1 MMPSIIRR
9 MLTAVTALLIC
20 GLASAQ
26 EQHVQ
31 EIPFPQEAKEIS
43 YSKSRGDIR
52 MTFPKDMKAAG
63 EFYRNE
69 LTKNQW
75 TKSGKDNV
83 QARFWV
89 QTFKKGNL
97 ELVIRTENRGSGCDI
112 RVTPKGF
119 LWDEDLAPRP
129 QDIPVPEDAANVNY
143 DDFFQRIEFEHKSSF
158 KEMVEYY
165 NTKLPEKTW
174 AKSGEDSVRSESAAL
189 SRKSGKASLVIR
201 IEAKEEGCSVEI
213 KTKGMS
219 WDEIK
224 LANAAKKM
232 KEKDSPDTPSG
243 TKAKVPA
250 RPDKAK
256 KDIAKLEKLKSIGSV
271 TIDGKK
277 TELTEVIAYELIAYG
292 EWRTHIV
299 ASARPVKTKALL
311 ELLASNVPEEDW
323 DSKWEVPAPYI
334 KLVLDADDSLRSMQL
349 YAEKV
354 PGSSTSVKGEAV
366 VEAGR
371 ARGKAQLEQQ
381 SFFEHTYE
389 AEITFDTQLINGT
402 PPDNTGL
409 ANAPKL
415 ENSGKIILAG
425 TPHSLPHIT
434 AYQAQQSDRMVTH
447 VLLTEKRVESDKILA
462 ALTKSNEVD
471 LSLVGIQRQIDLT
484 FNEND
489 QLVSVFLYC
498 DGNSIN
504 WSGNDKVEA
513 DVQSDD
519 NRVRG
524 TTKTTAAEEVFGKT
538 IEIQAS
544 FDTTILRAAKDSK

>member
-1 MMPSIIRR
+1 MPSILLR
-9 MLTAVTALLIC
+9 LVAVGTVLLIC
-20 GLASAQ
+20 GLTSAQ
-26 EQHVQ
+26 ELHVQ

-52 MTFPKDMKAAG
+52 MTFPQDMKAAG

-75 TKSGKDNV
+75 MKSGKDNV

-97 ELVIRTENRGSGCDI
+97 ELVIRTESNGSGSDI

-129 QDIPVPEDAANVNY
+129 QDIPVPEDATNVNY

-165 NTKLPEKTW
+165 KTKLPEKTW
-174 AKSGEDSVRSESAAL
+174 TKSGEDSVRSESAAL
-189 SRKSGKASLVIR
+189 LRKSGKASLVIR
-201 IEAKEEGCSVEI
+201 IEAKDEGCTVEI
-213 KTKGMS
+213 GTKGMS

-224 LANAAKKM
+224 LANAGKKM
-232 KEKDSPDTPSG
+232 KEKDSPDSPSG
-243 TKAKVPA
+243 SKAKVPA

-277 TELTEVIAYELIAYG
+277 TELTEVFAYELIAYG

-311 ELLASNVPEEDW
+311 DLLQSNTPEEDW
-323 DSKWEVPAPYI
+323 DSRWEIPAPYI
-334 KLVLDADDSLRSMQL
+334 KLIVDADDSLRSMHL
-349 YAEKV
+349 YADKV
-354 PGSSTSVKGEAV
+354 PGSSTAVKGEAI

-371 ARGKAQLEQQ
+371 ARGKAQLMQQ
-381 SFFEHTYE
+381 KFFEHTYE

-402 PPDNTGL
+402 TPDNTGL

-415 ENSGKIILAG
+415 ENAGKIILAG
-425 TPHSLPHIT
+425 TTHSLPHIT
-434 AYQAQQSDRMVTH
+434 AYQTKQSDRIVTH
-447 VLLTEKRVESDKILA
+447 VLLTEKKVDSAKILA
-462 ALTKSNEVD
+462 ALAKSNEVE
-471 LSLVGIQRQIDLT
+471 LSVVGIQRQIDLT

-524 TTKTTAAEEVFGKT
+524 TTKTTASEEVFGKT
-538 IEIQAS
+538 LDFQAS
-544 FDTTILRAAKDSK
+544 FDATILRAPKASK